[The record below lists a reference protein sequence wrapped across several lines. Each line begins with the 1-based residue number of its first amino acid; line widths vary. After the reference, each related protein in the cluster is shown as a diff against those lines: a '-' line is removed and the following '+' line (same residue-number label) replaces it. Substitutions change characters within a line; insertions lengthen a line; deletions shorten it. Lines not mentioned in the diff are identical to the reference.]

1 MKIKPYIDKLNAS
14 AEYKKFKEK
23 YKDAFLVAG
32 FFVLDLEMKQNI
44 HQIDFYIPS
53 KKKFAAFT
61 LDGGVTLQILDA
73 PGEKVPEEMDM
84 QTNIDLDAIHGIL
97 EDEMKNRSIT
107 EEIRKIIAVV
117 QTIKGKKIW
126 NINSILSGM
135 DILKAH
141 IEDSSETILKM
152 EKTSFVDIMKR
163 MPTDQ
168 MQMPGKG
175 AGQQDIKIETGED
188 ADEAKGE
195 LAKLEELGKKI
206 EEEKVRL
213 KKEVV
218 EKEKKSSGEKVVVE
232 KRIGNGKSKEGK
244 KAKSVK
250 EEVA

>member
-73 PGEKVPEEMDM
+73 PGKKVPEEMDM

-117 QTIKGKKIW
+117 QNIKGKKIW

-135 DILKAH
+135 DILKVH

-232 KRIGNGKSKEGK
+232 KKTSNGKAKEGK